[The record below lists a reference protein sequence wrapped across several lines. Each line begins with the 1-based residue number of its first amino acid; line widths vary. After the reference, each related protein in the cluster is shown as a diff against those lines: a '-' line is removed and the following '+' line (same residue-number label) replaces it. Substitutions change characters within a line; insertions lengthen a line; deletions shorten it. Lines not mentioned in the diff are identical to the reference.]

1 MGLLIKIARFIP
13 PEVDHVASSGDFY
26 LEMFWQRSY
35 SMISMRTK
43 AEPISIISL
52 GKKIVR
58 VNSVLPRK
66 MQWLIYRS
74 ALVVSD
80 IFMTGLA
87 FRLAY
92 FFRFEAS
99 FSFFVQD
106 AVVSVTYYQTLVAL
120 ASFLWLLIFALNGLY
135 NTQNLLGGTREY
147 DKIFR
152 SSTMG
157 FLLIVIAGF
166 LQPALI
172 IARGWLLMVWVL
184 TFLLVSF
191 GRFLLR
197 RGVYSMR
204 KHGFFLTPAVI
215 VGANQEGRWLA
226 EQLLS
231 WQTSGLHL
239 VGFVDKKEPATTP
252 LFHDLVCLGAVDQLG
267 EIIQRYNIGEVILA
281 SSAISTRDYLLE
293 IFKQY
298 GVSEAV
304 NIRMSSGLYEVIT
317 TGLTVSE
324 FAYVPLV
331 YVNKVR
337 LTGSDNFLKLVLD
350 YVITVTGL
358 IVISP
363 LLAAIALLVRFS
375 SPGPILHK
383 RRVMGLNG
391 KQFYALK
398 FRTMVVN
405 GDELMAQHP
414 ELQEELARNHKL
426 KYDPRVTKIGAF
438 LRKYS
443 LDELPQLFNVVR
455 RDMSLVGPR
464 MISPEEVAMYKQFDM
479 NLLTVHP
486 GITGLWQV
494 SGRSDISYDERV
506 RLDMYYIRNWSIW
519 LDLQLLFQT
528 IPAVLKGRGAY

>member
-1 MGLLIKIARFIP
+1 
-13 PEVDHVASSGDFY
+13 
-26 LEMFWQRSY
+26 
-35 SMISMRTK
+35 MITMRTN
-43 AEPISIISL
+43 AEPLNLVSL
-52 GKKIVR
+52 SNKIGK
-58 VNSVLPRK
+58 VNAVLPRH
-66 MQWLIYRS
+66 MQWLVYKIV
-74 ALVVSD
+74 LVISD
-80 IFMTGLA
+80 LIMLGLA

-92 FFRFEAS
+92 FFRFEVP
-99 FSFFVQD
+99 FSFFDQD
-106 AVVSVTYYQTLVAL
+106 ALIAIEHYRTLVWL
-120 ASFLWLLIFALNGLY
+120 SSFLWILVYWINGLY
-135 NTQNLLGGTREY
+135 NSQNLLGGTREY

-152 SSTMG
+152 SSTVG

-166 LQPALI
+166 LEPSLI
-172 IARGWLLMVWVL
+172 IARGWLLMAWGF
-184 TFLLVSF
+184 TFIFASA
-191 GRFLLR
+191 GRFFLR
-197 RGVYSMR
+197 RAVYVLR
-204 KHGFFLTPAVI
+204 RYGFFLTPAVI

-231 WQTSGLHL
+231 WETSGLHL

-252 LFHDLVCLGAVDQLG
+252 LFHNLVCLGSVEQLG
-267 EIIQRYNIGEVILA
+267 EIITRFSIGEVILA
-281 SSAISTRDYLLE
+281 SSAISTRDYLLD
-293 IFKQY
+293 IFKRY
-298 GVSEAV
+298 GVSETV

-317 TGLTVSE
+317 TGLTVNE

-337 LTGSDNFLKLVLD
+337 LTGSDNLLKLVLD
-350 YVITVTGL
+350 YVITISGL
-358 IVISP
+358 ILISP
-363 LLAAIALLVRFS
+363 LLLTIALLIHFS
-375 SPGPILHK
+375 SPGPIIHK
-383 RRVMGLNG
+383 RRVMGING
-391 KQFYALK
+391 RQFDALK

-405 GDELMAQHP
+405 GDEVMAKYP

-426 KYDPRVTKIGAF
+426 KDDPRVTKIGAL
-438 LRKYS
+438 LRKFS
-443 LDELPQLFNVVR
+443 LDELPQLFNVLR
-455 RDMSLVGPR
+455 REMSLVGPR